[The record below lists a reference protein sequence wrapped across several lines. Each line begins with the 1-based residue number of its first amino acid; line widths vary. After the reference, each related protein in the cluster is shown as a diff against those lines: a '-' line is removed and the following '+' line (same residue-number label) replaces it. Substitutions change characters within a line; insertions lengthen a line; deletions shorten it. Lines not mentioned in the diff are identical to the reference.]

1 MKKFSFIFSIIFLLS
16 CGAEEKK
23 AQDGNPEKKDTV
35 LSYEDTA
42 LAIETADSIYTFSEL
57 MNGPVLYGFKN
68 KKGDVIIEPIF
79 FAAGN
84 FYGNVAPVVG
94 INDIN
99 GFCNTAG
106 EVVIK
111 IPYKFKTYEDELSGE
126 TELDGVGEGF
136 FAVKDENE
144 NYGFVNTRGE
154 LVIGFDYVDV
164 EAFSQGLAIV
174 YVDGKAGFIDTTGKM
189 IISPQYDDA
198 HSFHEGLSSVRINGK
213 FGFINKKGEMVIEPK
228 YTEAWYFGDGLCAVS
243 TSEEYGNYF
252 FIDKTGK
259 TIIKGPFE
267 GTETF
272 KNGKAVVM
280 KNGRC
285 MLIDKTGKKLEDL
298 GIDCFAGC

>member
-23 AQDGNPEKKDTV
+23 AQDGNPEKKDTLISV
-35 LSYEDTA
+35 ADTVST
-42 LAIETADSIYTFSEL
+42 IESADSIYVIYEYKNDRL
-57 MNGPVLYGFKN
+57 LYGYESKSGKIKIEPQFNAAGEFFNGKAPVV
-68 KKGDVIIEPIF
+68 KGDVH
-79 FAAGN
+79 
-84 FYGNVAPVVG
+84 
-94 INDIN
+94 
-99 GFCNTAG
+99 GFCDTTGKIIIKLNCRFNT
-106 EVVIK
+106 
-111 IPYKFKTYEDELSGE
+111 YDDELSGE
-126 TELDGVGEGF
+126 TTLDGAGEGF
-136 FAVKDENE
+136 YDVMDENE
-144 NYGFVNTRGE
+144 NHGFVNSEGK
-154 LVIGFDYVDV
+154 LVIGFDYVAV

-213 FGFINKKGEMVIEPK
+213 YGFINKKGEMVIEPK